1 MLANIFKKSF
11 FNFFGYTCRQVVKL
25 YPAGRITNVL
35 FFIELCG
42 KHRPDMYYTLDNQAW
57 FSMDTDDSARYQGF
71 ELNYRA
77 EKRIFTEPTGV
88 LTSPLYPERYP
99 TPVYTQYII
108 QVRNCIVWYSAR
120 FSSVTSEN
128 YFIQANF

>member
-1 MLANIFKKSF
+1 MFCFS
-11 FNFFGYTCRQVVKL
+11 
-25 YPAGRITNVL
+25 
-35 FFIELCG
+35 IELCG
-42 KHRPDMYYTLDNQAW
+42 KRRPDMYYTLDNQAW
-57 FSMDTDDSARYQGF
+57 FSMDSDDSARYQGF

-128 YFIQANF
+128 YFISANF